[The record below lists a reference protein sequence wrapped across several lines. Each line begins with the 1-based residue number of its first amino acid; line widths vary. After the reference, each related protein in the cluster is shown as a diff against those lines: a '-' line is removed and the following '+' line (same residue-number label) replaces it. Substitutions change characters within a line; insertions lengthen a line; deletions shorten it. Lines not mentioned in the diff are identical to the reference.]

1 MHIYKKDD
9 RVVYPIGT
17 YENCLIKDRAKHAKG
32 RNTSVRMKDI
42 RDFQSS
48 IPWLPWSPSTQKKDE
63 HELLRYDMK
72 SKNIEY
78 KNEKKPFQ
86 VQDIN
91 IRQNIGDP
99 IRHAGL
105 QRKGAVSSRGRI
117 SNRFYDS
124 QIVLGSDEKYMPM
137 STQKISYTNLVSFL
151 TIYTECF
158 IPGNLS

>member
-1 MHIYKKDD
+1 
-9 RVVYPIGT
+9 
-17 YENCLIKDRAKHAKG
+17 
-32 RNTSVRMKDI
+32 
-42 RDFQSS
+42 
-48 IPWLPWSPSTQKKDE
+48 
-63 HELLRYDMK
+63 MK